1 MIFEKIE
8 RVAIG
13 VRDLESTKLFF
24 SDLLE
29 IDFDEPLVE
38 DRLNMKAVYSSFG
51 LELVEGTAP
60 GTVID
65 KFVND
70 RGEGVFCIV
79 IKVTDMNKAVKRFE
93 EKGLRQAGELQFGG
107 LREVAFHPKDAH
119 GVQIVLA
126 EYTAKHT
133 ATIAALQKQPENNG

>member
-13 VRDLESTKLFF
+13 VRNLEKSKDFF
-24 SDLLE
+24 SDLLG
-29 IDFDEPLVE
+29 INFDEPLVE
-38 DRLNMKAVYSSFG
+38 ESLGMRAVYSSFG
-51 LELVEGTAP
+51 LELVEATAP
-60 GTVID
+60 NTIID
-65 KFVND
+65 KFVTE

-79 IKVTDMNKAVKRFE
+79 IKVTNMNKAVKRLE
-93 EKGLRQAGELQFGG
+93 EKGLRRAGELEFGG

-133 ATIAALQKQPENNG
+133 ATIAALQKPTGDNG